1 RSKNKLSASIRPFWS
16 NALRVGNFRAHF
28 TPNERLE
35 LVDSAFQLC
44 SGLTMISD
52 IGSDS
57 RSSSETIE
65 EAFHRYQKSLEKVES
80 LRDSVIMDLRRLERC
95 ERTINGKLQC
105 IHLPEGLSNLNHIC
119 DEAENMFDEVRTI
132 AKTLADNVK
141 LGDIP
146 ERCQCRTTTRPH
158 FTVHFRPIRDSGFCP
173 PPKFHKMY
181 DSILQSL
188 IFDKCLIAFCK
199 ERKLLTFEVA
209 ASSLGVS
216 TDHTVSFRL
225 TLQDYLL
232 GLLLLPAELP
242 SSTFY
247 ARLAVNCVSNGN
259 LELPLE
265 IWNFIVCLDSCFR
278 KLNFKNDKLRRRFD
292 VMKYD
297 VKTVEDVIYNINL
310 RKLPSLPPSE

>member
-1 RSKNKLSASIRPFWS
+1 LVHAKVVPEYHCTVDRSKNKLSASIRPFWS

-146 ERCQCRTTTRPH
+146 E
-158 FTVHFRPIRDSGFCP
+158 
-173 PPKFHKMY
+173 FHKMY

-232 GLLLLPAELP
+232 GLLLLPAELV
-242 SSTFY
+242 T
-247 ARLAVNCVSNGN
+247 A
-259 LELPLE
+259 
-265 IWNFIVCLDSCFR
+265 
-278 KLNFKNDKLRRRFD
+278 
-292 VMKYD
+292 
-297 VKTVEDVIYNINL
+297 
-310 RKLPSLPPSE
+310 